1 MTNREKISGVDTA
14 WLRMEHPTNLMMIV
28 GVMMFDRKLALR
40 QVKRILQARWL
51 GFRRFRQK
59 AIHDAAGAWWE
70 EDPDLDMDAHVVRVA
85 LPGRAGKEELEE
97 LVSRLASTPLDP
109 ARPLWQFHLVDNYAG
124 GSALVARIHHCYA
137 DGIALIQVMLSM
149 THPSAEGSLELPAEE
164 IQAPAGSEAD
174 LLSQILKP
182 VGEALGGAA
191 QVGRDLL
198 QQGRGLAG
206 NPQLAADAL
215 QDAARKGLDFAGEVA
230 RLLLMG
236 RDAPTRFKG
245 ALGTRKQVAWA
256 DPLPLEEVKVVG
268 KALGC
273 SINDVLLSMAAG
285 ALRDY
290 LLDKGDAI
298 EAGDIRAIVPVNLR
312 PGGDGKS
319 LGNHFG
325 LVFLDL
331 PIGVDHPLERLY
343 EVRRRMGALKGSYQP
358 VIALGL
364 LSAVGYGP
372 RMLQEQVTRL
382 LGTNASAVMTNVPGP
397 QHALYFAGRRI
408 AELDFWVPQS
418 GGIGMGVSILSYDGR
433 IQFGAI
439 TDAGLVPDPDRI
451 VGRFADEFDKLL
463 WITLM
468 SPWGE
473 VDDAASARPAAAA
486 AGKARA
492 KRSTADVVPAQAAPE
507 ARSTRSAAGVVP
519 AQAGIQIKIPKRFRN
534 L

>member
-14 WLRMEHPTNLMMIV
+14 WLRMEQPANLMMIV
-28 GVMMFDRKLALR
+28 GVMMFDRKVRLAD
-40 QVKRILQARWL
+40 VKRVLAARWL

-59 AIHDAAGAWWE
+59 AVQDAAGAWWE
-70 EDPDLDMDAHVVRVA
+70 EDGDFDMGAHVIAVD

-97 LVSRLASTPLDP
+97 LVSELASAPLDFD
-109 ARPLWQFHLVDNYAG
+109 RPLWQFHLVRNYAG
-124 GSALVARIHHCYA
+124 GAALITRIHHCYA

-149 THPSAEGSLELPAEE
+149 THATAEGSLALPAEE
-164 IQAPAGSEAD
+164 IQAPAGGEGDFLAQ
-174 LLSQILKP
+174 LLKP
-182 VGEALGGAA
+182 VTAALGGAA
-191 QVGRDLL
+191 GIGKELL
-198 QQGRGLAG
+198 AEG
-206 NPQLAADAL
+206 AAK
-215 QDAARKGLDFAGEVA
+215 KGVDFASEVA
-230 RLLLMG
+230 KLVLMG

-245 ALGTRKQVAWA
+245 ALGARKQVAWA
-256 DPLPLEEVKVVG
+256 EPLPLEEVKVAG

-290 LLDKGDAI
+290 LQEKGDTVDGL
-298 EAGDIRAIVPVNLR
+298 EIRAIVPVNLR
-312 PGGDGKS
+312 PPGEGKS

-325 LVFLDL
+325 LVFLEL
-331 PIGVDHPLERLY
+331 PIGMEHPLERLY
-343 EVRRRMGALKGSYQP
+343 EVRRRMRALKGSYQP

-372 RMLQEQVTRL
+372 RLIQEQVTNL
-382 LGTNASAVMTNVPGP
+382 LGNNASAVMTNVPGP
-397 QHALYFAGRRI
+397 QHPLFFAGRRI
-408 AELDFWVPQS
+408 RELDFWVPQS

-433 IQFGAI
+433 IQFGVI

-451 VGRFADEFDKLL
+451 VGRFADEFDKLM

-473 VDDAASARPAAAA
+473 DAIEEVAAAA
-486 AGKARA
+486 APAKAG
-492 KRSTADVVPAQAAPE
+492 APSP
-507 ARSTRSAAGVVP
+507 R
-519 AQAGIQIKIPKRFRN
+519 IPKRFRN